1 MAVDNCQKVKLLVI
15 YELLRQDSNEDHP
28 MRAADIISRL
38 NEKGISCDRR
48 TLSRD
53 MKTLNDHGYEIM
65 SVFSGHDKLYY
76 VEDRSFSEPEIRILL
91 DAVRAA
97 GFITEKKTAELMDKI
112 AGLGGSHRA
121 KLLTEERMS
130 FNTRKHTNESV
141 YYSVDCLEE
150 AIRNGRKATFRYFDL
165 DENASRVYRRAGD
178 RYTVEPIELVCSED
192 NYYLVTYS
200 PKYEDT
206 ANYRIDRMDSVKV
219 SEESISPESVKAK
232 EELGDVTA
240 RMVKMFSGKT
250 ETVTLR
256 FLDTLLD
263 PVYDRFG
270 ESLPVKRLNDEV
282 CELTADVAVSD
293 TFYGWLFQFAGRMQ
307 LMEPDRLRRE
317 YEKRAEKVMKRGNTG
332 G

>member
-65 SVFSGHDKLYY
+65 S
-76 VEDRSFSEPEIRILL
+76 
-91 DAVRAA
+91 AVRAA

-121 KLLTEERMS
+121 KLLSEERMS

-256 FLDTLLD
+256 FLDMLLD